1 MQYVELSCLYEKRAC
16 VQIEVHVSGL
26 SMIRFEHLLRLDFR
40 GVLIC
45 RNPDV
50 SGL

>member
-1 MQYVELSCLYEKRAC
+1 MQYVELSCLYEKRSY
-16 VQIEVHVSGL
+16 VQIEDC
-26 SMIRFEHLLRLDFR
+26 FEHLLRLDFR